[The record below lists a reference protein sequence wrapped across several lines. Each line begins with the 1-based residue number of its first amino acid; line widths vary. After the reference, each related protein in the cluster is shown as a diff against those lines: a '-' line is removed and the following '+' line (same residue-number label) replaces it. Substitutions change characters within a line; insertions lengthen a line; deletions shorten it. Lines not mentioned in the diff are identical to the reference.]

1 MASVVNDP
9 TVLLH
14 DHTTASEALQALHEA
29 GVPGAPVID
38 AHGTYLG
45 TVDIDVLAPLAE
57 ADSTLP
63 VVGVLDT
70 TTTTVAIDTTL
81 DVGLEALTQAGGHWV
96 TVTSKSRHVVGILAI
111 GDLVRG
117 YRQALDT
124 NVGKI
129 SHVATH
135 AVAVEE
141 RVGPHSKLI
150 GHPIRTAG
158 LPAGCVV
165 VTVQHGNGL
174 LFATGTT
181 TLAEGDVV
189 SVLTSPQSV
198 DTLRHILRGTPE
210 PEQEQADTHHDGLGA
225 PTPGTA
231 TPRHAP

>member
-1 MASVVNDP
+1 MVNDP
-9 TVLLH
+9 TLLLH
-14 DHTTASEALQALHEA
+14 DHTTASEALQALRQA

-45 TVDIDVLAPLAE
+45 TVDIDGLVSVVDRDAGTAIGE
-57 ADSTLP
+57 A
-63 VVGVLDT
+63 LDA

-96 TVTSKSRHVVGILAI
+96 TVTSKNRHVVGVLAI

-129 SHVATH
+129 AQVTAH

-141 RVGPHSKLI
+141 RVGPYSKLI

-158 LPAGCVV
+158 LSAGCVV
-165 VTVQHGNGL
+165 ITVQHGNEL

-189 SVLTSPQSV
+189 SALTSPQSV
-198 DTLRHILRGTPE
+198 DTLRQLLRGTPE
-210 PEQEQADTHHDGLGA
+210 LDHEQAETHQGSLGA
-225 PTPGTA
+225 PTSVTA